1 MNTIKKLGVALT
13 GVLLL
18 STVTVSA
25 GPGSS
30 DAWIGTKGKIALLTT
45 DGAGRTAV
53 RMDTDK
59 GRVTLHGK
67 VESQAIKDK
76 AEATVRKIDGVTSVK
91 NLIQVVPA
99 SMEKRVD
106 ATDKDIKE
114 RVEQTLKANSAFA
127 DVHVDSVDNGVVL
140 LSGETATWLLQLEAI
155 EAADRVA
162 GARRVAS
169 LIKTEEK

>member
-18 STVTVSA
+18 STVAVSA
-25 GPGSS
+25 SPGSS

-45 DGAGRTAV
+45 DGAGRTSV
-53 RMDTDK
+53 KMDTEN

-67 VESQAIKDK
+67 VESQAVKDK
-76 AEATVRKIDGVTSVK
+76 AEATIRKIDGVTSVK
-91 NLIQVVPA
+91 NLIQVVPE
-99 SMEKRVD
+99 SMEKWVK
-106 ATDKDIKE
+106 ATDKDVKE
-114 RVEQTLKANSAFA
+114 RVEVTLKANKGF
-127 DVHVDSVDNGVVL
+127 DNVHVDSVDNGVVL
-140 LSGETATWLLQLEAI
+140 LSGKTATWVLHLEAI

-169 LIKTEEK
+169 LIETEEK

>member
-18 STVTVSA
+18 STAAVSA
-25 GPGSS
+25 APASS
-30 DAWIGTKGKIALLTT
+30 DAWIGTNGKIALLTT

-53 RMDTDK
+53 KMDTDK

-67 VESQAIKDK
+67 VESQAVKDK

-91 NLIQVVPA
+91 NLIQVVPE

-106 ATDKDIKE
+106 ASDKDIKE
-114 RVEQTLKANSAFA
+114 RVEQTLKANKAFD